1 MYVGSASTAAAA
13 NRAGSADN
21 SEMGK
26 EDFLQLLTTQL
37 ANQDPLNPMDNTQF
51 ASQLAEFSG
60 LEQLINIGQGMEQ
73 LALAQAVNNG
83 TDMVGFIGKEVVFQG
98 NGFTYD
104 GDGGEDL
111 TVDLADP
118 ASKVTVS
125 VYDDEGTLVSTF
137 ESGPMEG
144 GVGDVHWDGTDLN
157 GQPVPAG
164 DYTFEVSAE
173 DVEGNRVEASTRR
186 SGVVSG
192 VTYESG
198 YPELMVG
205 GQKIAVGDI
214 VEVVTGDDD
223 DNDNSSNTP
232 RATEPEASDDSSS

>member
-1 MYVGSASTAAAA
+1 MQVGAATAASVSAA
-13 NRAGSADN
+13 GKTDN
-21 SEMGK
+21 AEMGK
-26 EDFLQLLTTQL
+26 EDFLHLLTTQL

-60 LEQLINIGQGMEQ
+60 LEQLINIGKGMEQ

-98 NGFTYD
+98 NSFSYG
-104 GDGGEDL
+104 GEGGEDL
-111 TVDLADP
+111 TIDLAAP

-137 ESGPMEG
+137 EAGPMEE
-144 GVGDVHWDGTDLN
+144 GVGEVRWDGTDLN
-157 GQPVPAG
+157 GQPVEAG

-173 DVEGNRVEASTRR
+173 DADGGWVEARARR
-186 SGVVSG
+186 SGVVTG

-198 YPELMVG
+198 YPELVVG
-205 GQKIAVGDI
+205 GRKVAVGDI
-214 VEVVTGDDD
+214 VEVITGD
-223 DNDNSSNTP
+223 TAEP
-232 RATEPEASDDSSS
+232 RAAGPEPSEDDEGGSSSS